1 MKEVGFVLV
10 HRCLEQMY
18 GDCGPMWHYMGK
30 VDFGETLPLL
40 VRTLHARDNPLAKVP
55 LLGSDPL

>member
-18 GDCGPMWHYMGK
+18 GPMWHYMGK

>member
-1 MKEVGFVLV
+1 
-10 HRCLEQMY
+10 MY
-18 GDCGPMWHYMGK
+18 GDCGLMWHYMEK

-40 VRTLHARDNPLAKVP
+40 VKMLHARDNPLAKVP